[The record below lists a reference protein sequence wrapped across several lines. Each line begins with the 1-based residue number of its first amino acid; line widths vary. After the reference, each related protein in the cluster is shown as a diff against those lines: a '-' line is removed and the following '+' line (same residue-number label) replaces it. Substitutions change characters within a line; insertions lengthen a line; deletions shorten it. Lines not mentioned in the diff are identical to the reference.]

1 VNLPLVVLL
10 LSAIIHVSGYILLA
24 LRIEPFMYDFYL
36 TAWWSYIAFV
46 DAALALKSGRFRVL
60 NRNLPFLVLVSSAFW
75 CISELINLRI
85 QNWYYINIPGYGL
98 IRFIGYLVAYGTV
111 IPGIYITK
119 EALASLL
126 GELRVRPLCV
136 RGYAGFCMG
145 LGLVS
150 FVLLLLFPYHLFFLA
165 WVFPVLLLEGYCY
178 AKGHWCFMKDLEQGS
193 AANLVSS
200 LLAGLVC
207 GFLWETWNYWAI
219 SKWVYT
225 VPYFESVKLFEMP
238 ILGYGG
244 FLLFALETVLFFSL
258 VNDSPLV
265 KRHHF
270 VAGTLALALSLFS
283 FAMIDRYTIFSYT
296 ATVDELTFLD
306 RKTRDELKRD
316 GVWTSFAIDPTR
328 LKPEERHLLELVHL
342 KGLGVANVLK
352 LKDRSVSSV
361 RDLSRLNEE
370 ELAGI
375 IGEKNRQRVRVYI
388 NAARGLRHVVY

>member
-1 VNLPLVVLL
+1 VNPPLVLL
-10 LSAIIHVSGYILLA
+10 AFSAIIHVSGYVLLA
-24 LRIEPFMYDFYL
+24 LRIEPFMYNFYL
-36 TAWWSYIAFV
+36 IAWWSYIAFV

-60 NRNLPFLVLVSSAFW
+60 NRNLLFLIMLSSAFW
-75 CISELINLRI
+75 CTSELINLRI

-126 GELRVRPLCV
+126 GELRVRPLRV
-136 RGYAGFCMG
+136 RGYAALCMG

-150 FVLLLLFPYHLFFLA
+150 FVLLLLFPSHLFFLA
-165 WVFPVLLLEGYCY
+165 WVFPVLLLDGYGY
-178 AKGHWCFMKDLEQGS
+178 AKGRWSFMKDLERGS

-225 VPYFESVKLFEMP
+225 VPYFENVKLFEMP

-265 KRHHF
+265 RRHRF
-270 VAGTLALALSLFS
+270 VVGTLALALSLFS

-296 ATVDELTFLD
+296 ATVEELTFLD
-306 RKTRDELKRD
+306 RKTRDELARD
-316 GVWTSFAIDPTR
+316 GAWTSFAIDPTR
-328 LKPEERHLLELVHL
+328 LKPEDRQMLELMHL
-342 KGLGVANVLK
+342 KGLGLVNATK
-352 LKDRSVSSV
+352 LKDRGVTSIHE
-361 RDLSRLNEE
+361 LSRLNEE

-375 IGEKNRQRVRVYI
+375 IGEKNRQRVRVHI
-388 NAARGLRHVVY
+388 NAARGLRRAVY